1 MSEKDEDKQ
10 THEEAEKFRELM
22 RHFLPKFLMISSEK
36 VEKIQLCE
44 WDTMRKGPSENKYGI
59 LEIKNTVTEQKR
71 QISHA
76 KEFQINY
83 VATSP

>member
-59 LEIKNTVTEQKR
+59 LEIKN
-71 QISHA
+71 
-76 KEFQINY
+76 INPQNIKY
-83 VATSP
+83 LVMAEDKIFLSGK